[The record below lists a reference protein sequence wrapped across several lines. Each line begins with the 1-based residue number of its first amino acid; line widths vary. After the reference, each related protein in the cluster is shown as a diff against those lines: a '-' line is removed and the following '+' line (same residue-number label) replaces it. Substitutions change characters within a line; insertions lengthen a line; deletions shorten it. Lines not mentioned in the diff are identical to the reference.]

1 MFCCKIREIHNEQ
14 RKINTKKSRN
24 SGKTYSIRFR
34 FLATVILAML
44 AITVFIGGL
53 SIYEVDTYIQDQ
65 SENFVSISCDNEGD
79 RINNSF
85 KSMEKSVEIMKS
97 YLMEFFNNETDV
109 EDRVFQKQVINRA
122 EQMFVDVARHTSTA
136 NSISYYFRLDPSIS
150 DSKAGLF
157 YSKLDG
163 GNEFISLEPTD
174 LSLYSKDD
182 IERVGWFWQPYE
194 AQKPIWMKPYY
205 NLKLFL

>member
-1 MFCCKIREIHNEQ
+1 MNRERSTQ
-14 RKINTKKSRN
+14 KKSRN

-79 RINNSF
+79 RINNSL

-97 YLMEFFNNETDV
+97 YLMEAMNL
-109 EDRVFQKQVINRA
+109 
-122 EQMFVDVARHTSTA
+122 
-136 NSISYYFRLDPSIS
+136 FRLSRLTYHFIVRTIS
-150 DSKAGLF
+150 SA
-157 YSKLDG
+157 
-163 GNEFISLEPTD
+163 
-174 LSLYSKDD
+174 
-182 IERVGWFWQPYE
+182 
-194 AQKPIWMKPYY
+194 
-205 NLKLFL
+205 